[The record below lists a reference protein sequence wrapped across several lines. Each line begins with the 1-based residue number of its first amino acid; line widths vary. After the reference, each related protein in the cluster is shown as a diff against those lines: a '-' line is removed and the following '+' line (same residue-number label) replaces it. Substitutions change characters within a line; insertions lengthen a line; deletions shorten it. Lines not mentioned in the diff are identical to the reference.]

1 MMRGRFAPPRKPERC
16 GSRQNAFYSL
26 GPGSFEPAGSGRAT
40 SAVGGSVATT
50 SA

>member
-1 MMRGRFAPPRKPERC
+1 MTRGRFAPPRKPERC

-26 GPGSFEPAGSGRAT
+26 GPGSFEPAGSGKAT
-40 SAVGGSVATT
+40 SVIDHSFGTT